1 MQLMTDVSCG
11 DWLLERV
18 GGWGRI
24 GGVAGTGFEAYA
36 RILHPVPATRVDL
49 SITDEWGGH
58 PVLEESR
65 WTWSQAAGRQGLTMH
80 PLVQWNRLAD
90 LDYGVDFADG
100 WQFGQTRE
108 GYFDL
113 DLLAALTEHLAPAT
127 TTPEH
132 LVAGIW
138 NGWGEL
144 TGSGRALYAIEG
156 SRLWAWLTRRRL
168 QREAERQQRESLR
181 PEIRLA
187 AEHGPH
193 LEWPGREMILF
204 ATSCDELSDPSWA
217 EGAGL
222 GLQPGFPP
230 SISPQ
235 LLWPADRSW
244 VVASEID
251 WDSTIVAGSRS
262 LVDAVL
268 ADERLEAFEV
278 DADADLSWEG
288 DLVNPPRAGWS
299 AES

>member
-1 MQLMTDVSCG
+1 MTDVASG
-11 DWLLERV
+11 DWLLQRV
-18 GGWGRI
+18 GDWGRV

-36 RILHPVPATRVDL
+36 RVLHPVPASLEDL
-49 SITDEWGGH
+49 TITDEWGIH
-58 PVLEESR
+58 PTLQQTTWR
-65 WTWSQAAGRQGLTMH
+65 WSHVAERQGLTMH

-90 LDYGVDFADG
+90 LDEGADFPDG
-100 WQFGQTRE
+100 WRVGQTQE
-108 GYFDL
+108 GFFDL
-113 DLLAALTEHLAPAT
+113 DLLAALTEHLAGAT
-127 TTPEH
+127 ATPEA

-144 TGSGRALYAIEG
+144 TGSGSVLYVTEG
-156 SRLWAWLTRRRL
+156 SGPSAWLARRRG

-181 PEIRLA
+181 PEIRAA

-193 LEWPGREMILF
+193 LEWPGREMILC

-222 GLQPGFPP
+222 GLQPGLPP

-235 LLWPADRSW
+235 LLWPQDHSW

-268 ADERLEAFEV
+268 ADERFEAFEV
-278 DADADLSWEG
+278 DEDSDLTYEG
-288 DLVNPPRAGWS
+288 DMINPPRDS
-299 AES
+299 